1 LRPRPRNVELSALYK
16 EIIENR
22 APIAKDTVITAVL
35 SDVNKSVKDK
45 KAWINENI
53 DAIPSVALVR
63 NMNNVPKTAYAKLEA
78 RLSKMLRVGEDGLPI
93 VKVANPF
100 DIMTAGLHAKDSEV
114 IAITDRALSKFVNG
128 VNLINKGN
136 KISFLIDVSGSMHTS
151 GIEVGISYLSLLI
164 PMMKQGSLKLWKFN
178 TQLNDVSNLL
188 PMLVRNSESP
198 ITISTLLRNEL
209 KANGGTALATSIRS
223 VADIDNPDLIV
234 VISDEITWAE
244 HDTRIYNDLGCKVV
258 SINPAPF
265 GRVTA
270 FAPDANVIKISGL
283 DAKIL
288 YYIPFLVRFNEFK
301 EQIKNSLMK

>member
-1 LRPRPRNVELSALYK
+1 
-16 EIIENR
+16 
-22 APIAKDTVITAVL
+22 
-35 SDVNKSVKDK
+35 
-45 KAWINENI
+45 
-53 DAIPSVALVR
+53 
-63 NMNNVPKTAYAKLEA
+63 
-78 RLSKMLRVGEDGLPI
+78 
-93 VKVANPF
+93 
-100 DIMTAGLHAKDSEV
+100 
-114 IAITDRALSKFVNG
+114 
-128 VNLINKGN
+128 
-136 KISFLIDVSGSMHTS
+136 
-151 GIEVGISYLSLLI
+151 
-164 PMMKQGSLKLWKFN
+164 
-178 TQLNDVSNLL
+178 
-188 PMLVRNSESP
+188 
-198 ITISTLLRNEL
+198 L

-244 HDTRIYNDLGCKVV
+244 RDTRIYNDLGCKVV